1 MVLTNGKKSLKNKTY
16 NQKKFLG
23 KRDIMAT
30 KGAHQRTF
38 SKRLS
43 GAPPGLLSF
52 VPLSEQ
58 KDFYQYLEIQ
68 YLYWKKERDRLAYK
82 IRRSITHLKKLNSF
96 NTVPKPV
103 SLSRASLNPTT
114 TSNFSTNLWPI
125 YAPPFVP
132 STSQIRKKSR

>member
-1 MVLTNGKKSLKNKTY
+1 
-16 NQKKFLG
+16 
-23 KRDIMAT
+23 MAT
-30 KGAHQRTF
+30 KGAYQGTF

-68 YLYWKKERDRLAYK
+68 YLYWKKERDRLAYR
-82 IRRSITHLKKLNSF
+82 IRRSITHSKKLNSF
-96 NTVPKPV
+96 NPVPKPV
-103 SLSRASLNPTT
+103 SLNRASLNPTT

-125 YAPPFVP
+125 YSPPFVP
-132 STSQIRKKSR
+132 STSQIQPIKVLAF